1 MTIAIRSPMCDGSRV
16 VYSWTF
22 VPCDHNTELKNSYF
36 WRLGWRRACVLHVRR
51 WSWRKESHLFG
62 GNLVD
67 PASSHM
73 LVSKIKPCMSKYKQ
87 IILWNCEWLII
98 SVLIYLIV
106 LCYLDNWG
114 NSWANTCVKT
124 RLLEGLY
131 LLDKKPMQATALR
144 WLIITFR
151 IV

>member
-1 MTIAIRSPMCDGSRV
+1 
-16 VYSWTF
+16 
-22 VPCDHNTELKNSYF
+22 
-36 WRLGWRRACVLHVRR
+36 
-51 WSWRKESHLFG
+51 
-62 GNLVD
+62 
-67 PASSHM
+67 M

-106 LCYLDNWG
+106 HCYLDNWG